1 MIKLHPVWFYL
12 KRGEKKDKKRQKK
25 MKKRRKKCRGEL
37 TGIAMG
43 DNIIL
48 TVAPEG
54 ASGEAW
60 QKREG
65 TNGQK

>member
-1 MIKLHPVWFYL
+1 MRKKYEREV
-12 KRGEKKDKKRQKK
+12 KKKTKKDKKK

-65 TNGQK
+65 KNGQK

>member
-1 MIKLHPVWFYL
+1 
-12 KRGEKKDKKRQKK
+12 
-25 MKKRRKKCRGEL
+25 MKKRKKKCRGEL

-65 TNGQK
+65 KNGQK